1 MMSSRQTSPTLGQD
15 NINSHNNDS
24 SLASSEQNKNAAKR
38 QQYTI
43 REQLSEFPFW
53 QMSVV
58 MLVRFSEPV
67 SFTSLF
73 PYVYFMV
80 KHLQPDKPES
90 SIARYAGYISG
101 SFALCQALTGVH
113 WGRYSDKY
121 GRKPILLIGL
131 LGSAL
136 SLFWFGSATSYH
148 MAMIARCVGGFLN
161 GNVGVIRTAIGEI
174 APRRKHQALA
184 MSTMSLLWQLGCVIG
199 PVCIK
204 LSICLYISSL
214 TCYFYFLF
222 YYCLL
227 SGCWWCI
234 GRSSKKSSTLVFQ

>member
-1 MMSSRQTSPTLGQD
+1 MTSSRQAHIQPTSPPTSGQGID
-15 NINSHNNDS
+15 RQNNNSS
-24 SLASSEQNKNAAKR
+24 PTTSEQNESTPKR

-80 KHLQPDKPES
+80 KHLRPDKPES

-148 MAMIARCVGGFLN
+148 MAMIARCMGGFLN

-204 LSICLYISSL
+204 
-214 TCYFYFLF
+214 
-222 YYCLL
+222 
-227 SGCWWCI
+227 
-234 GRSSKKSSTLVFQ
+234 SSTFFSYFKILT